1 MTDNIRVLLVDD
13 QEMVRDGL
21 GALLAS
27 APDIELVG
35 EAGDGMLAVTLAAEL
50 NPDVVVMDIRMPG
63 MDGLT
68 ATARILGSADPGDTD
83 PHPGQH
89 PGQHSGQHPG
99 PPRPAPRT
107 GPRVLILTT
116 FDLDEYVYEA
126 LARGASGFLL
136 KDAPARDLIN
146 AVRVIASGEALLAP
160 SVTRRLIDDVARRRR
175 SGALRP
181 EAAATLTAR
190 ELDVLRQ
197 VARGLSNGEIAD
209 ELFLSEQTIKTHVGR
224 ILAKL
229 ELRDRT
235 QAVVFAYENG
245 LVGGVG
251 EAG

>member
-1 MTDNIRVLLVDD
+1 MAEHIRVLLVDD

-35 EAGDGMLAVTLAAEL
+35 EAGDGLLAVTLAAEL
-50 NPDVVVMDIRMPG
+50 KPDVVVMDIRMPG

-68 ATARILGSADPGDTD
+68 ATAHILGSAG
-83 PHPGQH
+83 
-89 PGQHSGQHPG
+89 SGQPEPSTG
-99 PPRPAPRT
+99 VPQD

-175 SGALRP
+175 SGNLRP
-181 EAAATLTAR
+181 EAAATLTVR

-251 EAG
+251 EAN